1 MVKTNV
7 EIHFVTTLVVIRTQ
21 RPVDFSSNFPLFST
35 RTLRRKYEYKV
46 VVGLEKADEQTRK
59 RKKISFKVDGVSLLG
74 YSLEGSSHY
83 VIEISNQA

>member
-46 VVGLEKADEQTRK
+46 VVGLEKADERTRK
-59 RKKISFKVDGVSLLG
+59 RKKIS
-74 YSLEGSSHY
+74 SSFLSKLTASHSSA
-83 VIEISNQA
+83 IL